1 MLHVMK
7 TTQPTLILRSDIVR
21 ALRETKGLES
31 DKDLAAAM
39 GIDPSS
45 VSRVIRGRSQPG
57 PKFIAA
63 LCFALETPINH
74 LFAVIERPASK
85 AVA

>member
-1 MLHVMK
+1 MVRK
-7 TTQPTLILRSDIVR
+7 DIVR

-45 VSRVIRGRSQPG
+45 VSRTLRGVAQPG

-63 LCFALETPINH
+63 LCVALETPINH
-74 LFAVIERPASK
+74 LFAVDEGTTSTPPARTK
-85 AVA
+85 QVA